1 MDCLGDFVCALKILL
16 GKVPK
21 LPISVLDLAG
31 ASLFINLNDI
41 QKNELKSEGGCVL
54 RGLFPHRI
62 ETGSTK
68 LSLTFFKFQSG
79 PDNLTDV
86 LVGHFPSEVG
96 FDHCMVILDF
106 FR

>member
-1 MDCLGDFVCALKILL
+1 MKISAKQALEAFQE
-16 GKVPK
+16 
-21 LPISVLDLAG
+21 S
-31 ASLFINLNDI
+31 
-41 QKNELKSEGGCVL
+41 SEEGSGL
-54 RGLFPHRI
+54 IGLFPHLM

-68 LSLTFFKFQSG
+68 PSLTFFKFQSG

-96 FDHCMVILDF
+96 FDHCVVILDF